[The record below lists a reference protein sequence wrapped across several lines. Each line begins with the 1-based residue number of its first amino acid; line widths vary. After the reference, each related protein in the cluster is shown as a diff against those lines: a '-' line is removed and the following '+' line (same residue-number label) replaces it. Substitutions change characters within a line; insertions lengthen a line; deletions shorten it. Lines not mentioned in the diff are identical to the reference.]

1 MSLQFSAYASAINA
15 GSEQF
20 ARNRREHLKLIEKM
34 RGLLGRAQTLSEAA
48 KPRFD
53 KRRQL
58 LPRERLAR
66 LIDPGSPFLEI
77 GNMAGYLVDDDDED
91 RSVPGATQICGIAY
105 VSGARCMIQVDDS
118 GINAGAMTRTS
129 TRKACRVMDITLQQK
144 LPFIHLVESAGAN
157 LLEYEV
163 EMWMAGGGIFARLA
177 RLSAAGLPVVTVL
190 HGASAAGGAYMPGM
204 SDYVV
209 GVKGN
214 GKAYL
219 AGPALLKA
227 ATGEVADDAELGG
240 AAMHASVTG
249 LVEYLAE
256 DDAHALQ
263 TCRELI
269 DRLDWNRRCMRPLPR
284 DFDEPAFASEELLG
298 VVPVDYR
305 QPYDAREVVAR
316 LVDGSSFME
325 FKPAYGA
332 TLICLQAAI
341 HGIPVGIVCNNG
353 PIDPDGATK
362 AAQFIQLCDQSDTA
376 LLFVQN
382 ITGFMV
388 GTQYEHA
395 GMIKH
400 GSKMIQA
407 VTNARVPRLTLMI
420 GASFGA
426 GNYGMCGQGFDP
438 DFAFSWP
445 NIQIGVMGGA
455 QAAKTMSEVYRAG
468 AMRKGR
474 EVDEDMLT
482 AQEARVIAHYD
493 RQSDA
498 FYTSGR
504 LLDDGIID
512 PRDSRK
518 VMAMALQTCW
528 EARHRELRGNAFGVG
543 RM

>member
-1 MSLQFSAYASAINA
+1 MSTHAPAYRSRINNS
-15 GSEQF
+15 SEEF
-20 ARNRREHLKLIEKM
+20 ARNREDHLALIEKM
-34 RGLLGRAQTLSEAA
+34 NGILERARTLSDGA
-48 KPRFD
+48 KPRFE
-53 KRRQL
+53 RRGQL

-66 LIDPGSPFLEI
+66 VLDPGSPFMEI
-77 GNMAGYLVDDDDED
+77 GNMAGYLLDDANPET
-91 RSVPGATQICGIAY
+91 SVPGATQICGIGF
-105 VSGARCMIQVDDS
+105 VGGVRCMLQVDDS

-129 TRKACRVMDITLQQK
+129 TRKGCRTMDIALQQK

-177 RLSAAGLPVVTVL
+177 RLSAAGLPTITVL

-240 AAMHASVTG
+240 AAMHSTVSG

-256 DDAHALQ
+256 DDAHGLQ
-263 TCRELI
+263 ICR
-269 DRLDWNRRCMRPLPR
+269 DVVKRLDWNRRCPPPTERS
-284 DFDEPAFASEELLG
+284 FEEPVYPPEELLG
-298 VVPVDYR
+298 VVPTDYR

-316 LVDGSSFME
+316 IVDGSSFLE
-325 FKPAYGA
+325 FKPGYGT
-332 TLICLQAAI
+332 TLLCIQASV
-341 HGIPVGIVCNNG
+341 HGLPVGIICNNG
-353 PIDPDGATK
+353 PIDPNGATK
-362 AAQFIQLCDQSDTA
+362 AAQFIQLCDQSEIP
-376 LLFVQN
+376 LLFLQN
-382 ITGFMV
+382 ITGYMV
-388 GTQYEHA
+388 GTESEHA

-400 GSKMIQA
+400 GAKMIQA

-426 GNYGMCGQGFDP
+426 GNYGMCGQGYDP
-438 DFAFSWP
+438 DFLFTWP
-445 NIQIGVMGGA
+445 NVQMGVMGGE
-455 QAAKTMSEVYRAG
+455 QAAKTMSEVFRAG
-468 AMRKGR
+468 AARKGR
-474 EVDEDMLT
+474 EVDESML
-482 AQEARVIAHYD
+482 AEQESRVIAHYD
-493 RQSDA
+493 KQSDA

-504 LLDDGIID
+504 MLDDGLID

-518 VMAMALQTCW
+518 VIAMALQTCW
-528 EARHRELRGNAFGVG
+528 EGQQRRVQTNAFGVG

>member
-1 MSLQFSAYASAINA
+1 MSSHAPAYRSRINN
-15 GSEQF
+15 SSDEF
-20 ARNRREHLKLIEKM
+20 ARNREDHLALIEKM
-34 RGLLGRAQTLSEAA
+34 NGILERARTLSDGA
-48 KPRFD
+48 KPRFE
-53 KRRQL
+53 RRGQL

-66 LIDPGSPFLEI
+66 VLDPGSPFMEI
-77 GNMAGYLVDDDDED
+77 GNMAGYLLDDANPET
-91 RSVPGATQICGIAY
+91 SVPGATQICGIGF
-105 VSGARCMIQVDDS
+105 VGGVRCMLQVDDS

-129 TRKACRVMDITLQQK
+129 TRKGCRTMDIALQQK

-177 RLSAAGLPVVTVL
+177 RLSAAGLPTITVL

-240 AAMHASVTG
+240 AAMHSTVSG

-256 DDAHALQ
+256 DDAHGLQ
-263 TCRELI
+263 ICR
-269 DRLDWNRRCMRPLPR
+269 DVVKRLDWNRRCPPPKERS
-284 DFDEPAFASEELLG
+284 FEEPVYPPEELLG
-298 VVPVDYR
+298 VVPTDYR

-316 LVDGSSFME
+316 IVDGSSFLE
-325 FKPAYGA
+325 FKPGYGT
-332 TLICLQAAI
+332 TLLCIQASV
-341 HGIPVGIVCNNG
+341 HGLPVGIICNNG
-353 PIDPDGATK
+353 PIDPSGATK
-362 AAQFIQLCDQSDTA
+362 AAQFIQLCDQSEIP
-376 LLFVQN
+376 LLFLQN
-382 ITGFMV
+382 ITGYMV
-388 GTQYEHA
+388 GTESEHA

-400 GSKMIQA
+400 GAKMIQA

-426 GNYGMCGQGFDP
+426 GNYGMCGQGYDP
-438 DFAFSWP
+438 DFLFTWP
-445 NIQIGVMGGA
+445 NVQMGVMGGE
-455 QAAKTMSEVYRAG
+455 QAAKTMSEVFRAG
-468 AMRKGR
+468 AARKGR
-474 EVDEDMLT
+474 EVDESML
-482 AQEARVIAHYD
+482 AEQESRVIAHYD
-493 RQSDA
+493 KQSDA

-504 LLDDGIID
+504 MLDDGLID

-518 VMAMALQTCW
+518 VIAMALQTCW
-528 EARHRELRGNAFGVG
+528 EGQQRRVQTNAFGVG